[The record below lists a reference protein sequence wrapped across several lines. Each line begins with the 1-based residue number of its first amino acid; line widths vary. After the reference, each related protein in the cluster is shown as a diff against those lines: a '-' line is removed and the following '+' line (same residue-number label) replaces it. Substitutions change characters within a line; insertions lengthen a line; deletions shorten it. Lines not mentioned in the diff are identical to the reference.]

1 MKKYLFS
8 IVALMG
14 LSTPAFSTVA
24 HGPSGVVV
32 RQTMPRVA
40 GQGSRSTEISVN
52 GVPFEEYRKTPARAD
67 EATTYVVTPQI
78 EYNAAAGETPFSLQV
93 AMPRNLD
100 TENPDNNYV
109 RMATYIAGGEDEDM
123 VFPWDLAAGTYD
135 FMFICNSPEGYK
147 IICRDDVVVN
157 SDMTL
162 SVSTSEAVNHIVYNP
177 LLSDGSVP
185 HPWID
190 FEKGEEAAPGNATDM
205 WMDNVIRHRSS
216 LLALL
221 IGGNV
226 GLWDIDDEGNLSD
239 ARNMR
244 NVWVNDTEAFSFDL
258 ITTVAQS
265 QAGNS
270 YIMLC
275 ADGSKAQTVTNDI
288 KNFKS
293 IQLNVGSYLYEPSPE
308 EYPWI
313 GNSGCCD
320 YATYYKGN
328 NESISH
334 GGFGGVAWNDTRLNL
349 CNWIDADGKASDSE
363 IRPLVSRP
371 MFADF
376 DNSFNIISQP
386 LMLDGD
392 DWSLQTSLLG
402 NAEYI
407 NYDCLGFFT
416 EPDRAYVANSQYQVD
431 DLGIVFGDNV
441 PVTLFLR
448 PRYQPTYLFVG
459 RYGEIRTV
467 DYANHKLSIKKD
479 GAEVCSSW
487 ADLKAAFS
495 EWEVDDVWKTS
506 GEWDYEID
514 NADMAVDNLQG
525 RNTCLVHLGKD
536 ASAPVPAVTRMQLRD
551 VSGHVTDRF
560 RTAAD
565 GKLYFSAGS
574 WAEWSFNY
582 EPLEEVKVE
591 VAPYGTGRWT
601 PFEVEEQPDKY
612 FAKGF
617 GAFYEGSLSQ
627 ITEGA
632 PYGWFDVRISLAT
645 AEGNTQQQVISPA
658 FRIDDLAGI
667 RSVGSDI
674 QENSSVE
681 YYNFQGIR
689 ISKPEPGMP
698 VIERRGDSVVKTIAR

>member
-1 MKKYLFS
+1 MTL
-8 IVALMG
+8 
-14 LSTPAFSTVA
+14 PAFSA
-24 HGPSGVVV
+24 SGHGQQGIVV
-32 RQTMPRVA
+32 RQTVPQIA
-40 GQGSRSTEISVN
+40 GQGSISTEITVN
-52 GVPFEEYRKTPARAD
+52 GVPFEKYRKTPARAD
-67 EATTYVVTPQI
+67 ETTTYVVTPQI
-78 EYNAAAGETPFSLQV
+78 EYNAAVGETPYTLQI
-93 AMPRNLD
+93 AMPRYLD
-100 TENPDNNYV
+100 ADNPSV
-109 RMATYIAGGEDEDM
+109 WMATYIGGGEGEDM
-123 VFPWDLAAGTYD
+123 VFPWNLTAGTYD

-190 FEKGEEAAPGNATDM
+190 FEKGEEVAPGNATDM
-205 WMDNVIRHRSS
+205 WMANMVRHRSS
-216 LLALL
+216 VLSLTASS
-221 IGGNV
+221 NV
-226 GLWDIDDEGNLSD
+226 GHWDIDAEGNLTDDRASH
-239 ARNMR
+239 
-244 NVWVNDTEAFSFDL
+244 NVWVNDTEAFIFDL
-258 ITTVAQS
+258 VATVAQS

-275 ADGSKAQTVTNDI
+275 ADGSKSQIVTNDI
-288 KNFKS
+288 KNFRS
-293 IQLNVGSYLYEPSPE
+293 IQLNVGDYLYDPSPE

-313 GNSGCCD
+313 GKSGICE
-320 YATYYKGN
+320 YTTYYKEKWEN
-328 NESISH
+328 FVH
-334 GGFGGVAWNDTRLNL
+334 GGTKGVAWNDMRTNV
-349 CNWIDADGKASDSE
+349 CNWFDADGKILRSE
-363 IRPLVSRP
+363 IRPIVNHPL
-371 MFADF
+371 FAAPGK
-376 DNSFNIISQP
+376 SFNICTQP
-386 LMLDGD
+386 LILDGD
-392 DWSLQTSLLG
+392 NWSLQTSLR
-402 NAEYI
+402 NNSSEYI
-407 NYDCLGFFT
+407 NNDCLDFFT
-416 EPDRAYVANSQYQVD
+416 EPDHKYVANSQYQVD
-431 DLGIVFGDNV
+431 DLDIVFGDNV

-448 PRYQPTYLFVG
+448 PRYQPNYLFVG

-495 EWEVDDVWKTS
+495 SWEVDDVWKTP

-514 NADMAVDNLQG
+514 NADMAVDDLQG
-525 RNTCLVHLGKD
+525 RNTCLIHLGKD

-617 GAFYEGSLSQ
+617 GAFYEGSFSQ

-645 AEGNTQQQVISPA
+645 PEGNTQQQVISPA

>member
-1 MKKYLFS
+1 M
-8 IVALMG
+8 
-14 LSTPAFSTVA
+14 STLAFSA
-24 HGPSGVVV
+24 AGQGQAGVVV

-52 GVPFEEYRKTPARAD
+52 GVPFERYMKTPARAD

-78 EYNAAAGETPFSLQV
+78 EYNAAAGETPFTVQI

-100 TENPDNNYV
+100 PENPYV
-109 RMATYIAGGEDEDM
+109 GVATYIAGGEDEDM
-123 VFPWDLAAGTYD
+123 VFPWDLTAGTYD

-162 SVSTSEAVNHIVYNP
+162 SVSTSEAVNHIEYNP

-190 FEKGEEAAPGNATDM
+190 LDKGEEAAPGNATDM
-205 WMDNVIRHRSS
+205 WMNNLIRHRSS
-216 LLALL
+216 LMSLTASS
-221 IGGNV
+221 NV
-226 GLWDIDDEGNLSD
+226 GLWDIDDAGNLTD
-239 ARNMR
+239 NRAIHNI
-244 NVWVNDTEAFSFDL
+244 WVNDTEAFSFDL
-258 ITTVAQS
+258 VTTVAQS

-288 KNFKS
+288 KNYKS
-293 IQLNVGSYLYEPSPE
+293 IQLNAGGYLYDPSPE
-308 EYPWI
+308 EYTWI
-313 GNSGCCD
+313 GNAGKCD
-320 YATYYKGN
+320 YATYYKGKY
-328 NESISH
+328 ESINH
-334 GGFGGVAWNDTRLNL
+334 WGFYGVGWNDTRMNL
-349 CNWIDADGKASDSE
+349 CNWIDAGGKASDSE
-363 IRPLVSRP
+363 ARPFVNRP

-376 DNSFNIISQP
+376 DNSFDIISLP
-386 LMLDGD
+386 LILDGD
-392 DWSLQTSLLG
+392 DWSLQTSILSDP
-402 NAEYI
+402 EYLSF
-407 NYDCLGFFT
+407 DCFDFFR
-416 EPDRAYVANSQYQVD
+416 ESDYAYVANSQYQVD
-431 DLGIVFGDNV
+431 DLDIVFGDNV

-487 ADLKAAFS
+487 GDLKAAFS
-495 EWEVDDVWKTS
+495 EWEVDDVWKTP

-525 RNTCLVHLGKD
+525 RNTCLIHLGKD
-536 ASAPVPAVTRMQLRD
+536 ASAPVPGVTRMQLRD

-560 RTAAD
+560 QTAAD

-612 FAKGF
+612 FDKGF

-658 FRIDDLAGI
+658 FRIDELAG
-667 RSVGSDI
+667 VKAVDSDI

>member
-1 MKKYLFS
+1 MTL
-8 IVALMG
+8 
-14 LSTPAFSTVA
+14 PAFSA
-24 HGPSGVVV
+24 SGHGQQGIVV
-32 RQTMPRVA
+32 RQTVPQIA
-40 GQGSRSTEISVN
+40 GQGSISTEITVN
-52 GVPFEEYRKTPARAD
+52 GVPFEKYRKTPARAD
-67 EATTYVVTPQI
+67 ETTTYVVTPQI
-78 EYNAAAGETPFSLQV
+78 EYNAAVGETPYTLQI
-93 AMPRNLD
+93 AMPRYLD
-100 TENPDNNYV
+100 ADNPSV
-109 RMATYIAGGEDEDM
+109 WMATYIGGGEGEDM
-123 VFPWDLAAGTYD
+123 VFPWNLTAGTYD

-190 FEKGEEAAPGNATDM
+190 FDKGEEVAPGNATDM
-205 WMDNVIRHRSS
+205 WMANMVRHRSS
-216 LLALL
+216 VLSLTASS
-221 IGGNV
+221 NV
-226 GLWDIDDEGNLSD
+226 GHWDIDAEGNLTDDRASH
-239 ARNMR
+239 
-244 NVWVNDTEAFSFDL
+244 NVWVNDTEAFIFDL
-258 ITTVAQS
+258 VATVAQS

-275 ADGSKAQTVTNDI
+275 ADGSKSQIVTNDI
-288 KNFKS
+288 KNFRS
-293 IQLNVGSYLYEPSPE
+293 IQLNVGGYLYEPSPE

-313 GNSGCCD
+313 GNSGSCD
-320 YATYYKGN
+320 YATYYKGK
-328 NESISH
+328 NEGILQD
-334 GGFGGVAWNDTRLNL
+334 GFGGVAWNDTRLNL
-349 CNWIDADGKASDSE
+349 CNWLDGDGKVLRSE
-363 IRPLVSRP
+363 IRPLVNRP
-371 MFADF
+371 LFVNY

-431 DLGIVFGDNV
+431 DLDIVFGDNV
-441 PVTLFLR
+441 PVTLFMR
-448 PRYQPTYLFVG
+448 PRYEPCYLFVG

-467 DYANHKLSIKKD
+467 DYANHKRSIKKD
-479 GAEVCSSW
+479 
-487 ADLKAAFS
+487 
-495 EWEVDDVWKTS
+495 
-506 GEWDYEID
+506 
-514 NADMAVDNLQG
+514 
-525 RNTCLVHLGKD
+525 
-536 ASAPVPAVTRMQLRD
+536 
-551 VSGHVTDRF
+551 
-560 RTAAD
+560 
-565 GKLYFSAGS
+565 
-574 WAEWSFNY
+574 
-582 EPLEEVKVE
+582 
-591 VAPYGTGRWT
+591 GTGRWT
-601 PFEVEEQPDKY
+601 PFEVKEQPDKY